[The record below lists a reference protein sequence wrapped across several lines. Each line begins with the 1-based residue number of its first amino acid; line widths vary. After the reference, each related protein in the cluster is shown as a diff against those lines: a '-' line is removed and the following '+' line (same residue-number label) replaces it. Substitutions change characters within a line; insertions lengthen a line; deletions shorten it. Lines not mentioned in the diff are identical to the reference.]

1 MPPPTELGRMGAQ
14 PWRKGRSECSVSMKG
29 LCSQWL
35 LSIRDGRAVNLE
47 GVRGKVLREET
58 GKVRER

>member
-1 MPPPTELGRMGAQ
+1 MGAQ